1 MSDNQKDESKEKSP
15 KLGLLAILIFVL
27 VIGAYIALDKLLLT
41 PLIEYIRLL

>member
-1 MSDNQKDESKEKSP
+1 MSDNKNDESKEKSP

-41 PLIEYIRLL
+41 PLIDYIRAI